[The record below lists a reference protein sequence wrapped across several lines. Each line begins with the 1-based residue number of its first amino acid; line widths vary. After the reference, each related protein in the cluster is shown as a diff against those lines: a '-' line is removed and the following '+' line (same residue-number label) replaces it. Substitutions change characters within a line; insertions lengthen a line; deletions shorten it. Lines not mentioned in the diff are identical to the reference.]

1 MQETLTYLDQTFINF
16 REFLFED
23 HACRWVDMKRFGVS
37 DSNVGDTQLLTELI
51 GHEQFRDDY
60 AGGGV
65 EAGGLRH
72 GPYWLRNVSPAA
84 YVRVDEMS
92 AHAILRDWAAQFGP
106 LPVAL
111 SARLEHEVHPL
122 VAGATERYRLS
133 DLGHEAFHDWGG
145 VHVDFHELVFIDRPA
160 KILSLLVAADD

>member
-1 MQETLTYLDQTFINF
+1 MQEALTYLDQTFINF
-16 REFLFED
+16 REFLFAD
-23 HACRWVDMKRFGVS
+23 HAHRWVDIKRFAIS
-37 DSNVGDTQLLTELI
+37 HPDVGDAHLLTELI

-65 EAGGLRH
+65 EADGLRH

-84 YVRVDEMS
+84 YMRVDEMS
-92 AHAILRDWAAQFGP
+92 TDTVLRDWATQFGP
-106 LPVAL
+106 LPAAL

-133 DLGHEAFHDWGG
+133 GLGREAFHDWGG
-145 VHVDFHELVFIDRPA
+145 VHADFHELVLIDRPA